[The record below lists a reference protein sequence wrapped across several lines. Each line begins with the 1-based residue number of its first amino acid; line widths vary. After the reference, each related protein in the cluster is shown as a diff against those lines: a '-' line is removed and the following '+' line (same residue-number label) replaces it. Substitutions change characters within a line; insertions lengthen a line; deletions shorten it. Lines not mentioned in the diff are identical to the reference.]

1 MLGEGFEQ
9 RAAGFLVQ
17 KELKYFEKVLMTPE
31 HPFLAILGGAKVA
44 DKIQLIENLIDKEG
58 DTHCHWA
65 VMLWVVYGLGLLGRL
80 AKIPVM
86 GIMMRSLIL
95 LVFSWVIPE
104 STPFGTNRMH
114 LLYRVV
120 HLIGHLG

>member
-58 DTHCHWA
+58 DLHWA
-65 VMLWVVYGLGLLGRL
+65 VICMEWFMGLGLLCRL
-80 AKIPVM
+80 ATIP
-86 GIMMRSLIL
+86 GIGIIRSQL
-95 LVFSWVIPE
+95 S
-104 STPFGTNRMH
+104 
-114 LLYRVV
+114 
-120 HLIGHLG
+120 

>member
-1 MLGEGFEQ
+1 MLGEGFDQ

-58 DTHCHWA
+58 DTHWA

-80 AKIPVM
+80 ATTPGM
-86 GIMMRSLIL
+86 GIMRSQLSCY
-95 LVFSWVIPE
+95 VGFGWVIPE

-120 HLIGHLG
+120 HLIGNLG